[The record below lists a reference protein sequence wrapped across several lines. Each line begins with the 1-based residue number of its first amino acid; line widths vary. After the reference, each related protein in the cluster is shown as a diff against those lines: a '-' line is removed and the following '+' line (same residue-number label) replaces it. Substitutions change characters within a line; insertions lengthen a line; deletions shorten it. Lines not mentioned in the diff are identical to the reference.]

1 MELSFTKEIDVIL
14 DDAFKHCER
23 SAQMKI
29 DNMDFSELEFINKSL
44 FDMTMNKLTH
54 IFKLYPK
61 KSLLVLDVGVNSRY
75 GPALKSIMDSHS
87 ARWKLFEVP
96 LFVPPSN
103 QDILSKYRRLMPLML
118 SSVMSKESSLVAF
131 KNKAEEYIWFS
142 SVAESATAVKCLD
155 PLGKIKE
162 LSFVAIGD
170 KGFHRVDLDKASL
183 SQECKRQISGT
194 VESSDVRKVL
204 LFIGKH
210 TIPSFRQ
217 YKDRAKLVS
226 MLADFPDLNK
236 KLVPAVN
243 KNRTI

>member
-14 DDAFKHCER
+14 DDAFKRCER

-29 DNMDFSELEFINKSL
+29 DNLGFSELEFINKSL
-44 FDMTMNKLTH
+44 FDVTMIKLTH
-54 IFKLYPK
+54 VFKLYPK
-61 KSLLVLDVGVNSRY
+61 KSLLVMDVGGNSRY
-75 GPALKSIMDSHS
+75 GPALKLIMDSHS
-87 ARWKLFEVP
+87 ARGKLFDVP
-96 LFVPPSN
+96 PFVPPSN

-118 SSVMSKESSLVAF
+118 SSVMSKEASLVAF

-142 SVAESATAVKCLD
+142 SIAESATAVKCLD
-155 PLGKIKE
+155 PLGRIKE

-170 KGFHRVDLDKASL
+170 KGFNRVDLDGASL
-183 SQECKRQISGT
+183 SQECKRQIGGT
-194 VESSDVRKVL
+194 VEGSDVRKVL

-217 YKDRAKLVS
+217 DKDRAKLVS

-236 KLVPAVN
+236 KLAP
-243 KNRTI
+243 TINEHRIT